1 MKIEINGLKNNNT
14 NLNEEN
20 KNMTNKISKLEE
32 DLINLNTE

>member
-14 NLNEEN
+14 NLNEDN

>member
-14 NLNEEN
+14 NLNEDN

-32 DLINLNTE
+32 DFMNLNTE